1 MTTTYYASS
10 KREPALLLRRIEN
23 GGGIVDEAYLDGAW
37 RPTKIIVDYMFG
49 HNDFVDEVSED
60 EARALEPEAVTGD

>member
-23 GGGIVDEAYLDGAW
+23 ASGTVDEAYLDGAW
-37 RPTKIIVDYMFG
+37 QPTKIITDYLFG
-49 HNDFVDEVSED
+49 HNDFVDEITD
-60 EARALEPEAVTGD
+60 AQARDLEPAAI